1 MKRIVEEKKNYKQTR
16 DTKYLCDSKD
26 RLSKILKKK
35 IQTTMIGSLSTIE
48 EHLGFLWDGDSKEHA
63 EMRKIYEKI
72 RSEILDKG
80 NNQSRNIDAELSQY
94 EVKWLKYQLQLPV
107 VKKPN

>member
-1 MKRIVEEKKNYKQTR
+1 MNNKKNYKQDR
-16 DTKYLCDSKD
+16 DSRYYQDSKD
-26 RLSKILKKK
+26 RLSKIVKKK

-48 EHLGFLWDGDSKEHA
+48 ENLGFLWSGDDEKSV
-63 EMRKIYEKI
+63 EMRNIYEKI

-94 EVKWLKYQLQLPV
+94 EIKWLRYQLTLPV
-107 VKKPN
+107 RRITPEE